1 METLGRKRGNP
12 QADVKNF
19 TKFPV
24 SVTGVSGKDTL
35 SYTTAGGSSVTAI
48 TYDGVIYPL
57 ATVGTADQPKKVR
70 DSILQ
75 VLEKYEINAVI
86 NVKYVGGAVVFYHIG
101 EGTISGVT
109 IAGASRAT
117 TRLSNVVVK
126 ADNVASV
133 VGIIAPMTAN
143 GSSVA
148 LANSPYAYS
157 GVYATDQTKAA
168 LLATDV
174 AAALTTLG
182 VSGSTVS
189 VFVDNIKGKFKVTI
203 NSVRDNDFSIGGI
216 TMTKKNF
223 TEIYA

>member
-24 SVTGVSGKDTL
+24 SATGVSGKDTL
-35 SYTTAGGSSVTAI
+35 SYTTVAGSSITAF
-48 TYDGVIYPL
+48 TYEGVVYPL
-57 ATVGTADQPKKVR
+57 LTVSTADQPKKTR
-70 DSILQ
+70 DAILE

-86 NVKYVGGAVVFYHIG
+86 KVKYTGGAVVFSHIG
-101 EGTISGVT
+101 EGAITGVT

-133 VGIIAPMTAN
+133 VGIIAPMSAN
-143 GSSVA
+143 GSNTA
-148 LANSPYAYS
+148 LANTPYAYS

-168 LLATDV
+168 LLATDIT
-174 AAALTTLG
+174 AALTTLG
-182 VSGSTVS
+182 VTGSTVA

-203 NSVRDNDFSIGGI
+203 NSVRDNNFSIGGI

-223 TEIYA
+223 TEVYA